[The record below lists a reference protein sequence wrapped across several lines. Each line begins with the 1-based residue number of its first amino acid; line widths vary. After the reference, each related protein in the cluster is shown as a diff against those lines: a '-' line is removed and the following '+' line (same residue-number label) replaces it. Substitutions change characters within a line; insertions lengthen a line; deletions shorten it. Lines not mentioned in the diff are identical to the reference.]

1 VSNLGVS
8 DSGVTDADPTRS
20 GATVSWPTPGVPPG
34 TEPDRV
40 VRTVCSPNCEAC
52 CGVNAFVRDDRIY
65 KLEPAA
71 FPEEHHRRICL
82 RGIAMAVQ
90 RLHHPDRLTH
100 PLKRVG
106 ARGEGKW
113 QRVSWD
119 EALDDIAAR
128 LARTA
133 AEHGSAANA
142 WMTMTGNYG
151 FKSMTASARIAN
163 SLRGTL
169 FTNHGMMGDLAAMM
183 GYLPTLGVPTVANEH
198 SDLPHARY
206 VLVLGRNPADTAH
219 SEMHY
224 LFDALEN
231 GARLCVVDPRFSR
244 SAAKADEWVGL
255 RPGTDAAFVIGLLNV
270 LVAEERIDADYV
282 RRHTNAPFLVRPD
295 GRLLRWGELGAEVR
309 LVFDSAP
316 AAAAVATGGETDAAD
331 PSDFV
336 VWSAVL
342 DAPVPSRGAAAAQAA
357 LGGTHTLALADGT
370 AATCRTAWDRMLDVW
385 APYTPEHVAAICEIP
400 AEQVRRVAR
409 DYAST
414 NPAWIWL
421 GAGLQRYH
429 HGHLAHRSAITLA
442 ALTGNI
448 GKDYAGANCIDGAL
462 FQLWYFAPEQW
473 LAPGGRTG
481 TRLPGTRMLETIASG
496 SPQRIKSLWL
506 QAYGFG
512 TQAPNFDRFVR
523 EALPQLDLFVV
534 TEQVMTGAAEYA
546 DYVLPCVS
554 YFEDDEELVAGATDW
569 YLQLR
574 RRAVPPVGESRNDYE
589 IFGAIAARLGQGEH
603 WSMSAREVWRFVLD
617 EHRNPLFASVDT
629 ATLERDGVVAID
641 IRRPHTPFKD
651 LRFPTPSGR
660 IELYTEQLL
669 PFGEEV
675 LLFREQLE
683 GTRSTKAATYP
694 FTLMSHKHVHTAHS
708 QHTGLPWIRELLPE
722 PRLEIAPGDAA
733 GRGIADGDW
742 VRVWNDRGRMVVRA
756 LVNPGIK
763 SGTLAIPQGW
773 WRKHFREGHYAEL
786 GHVVP
791 NPAQDAI
798 IETNYPVWDVLV
810 DVRKEEGA

>member
-1 VSNLGVS
+1 
-8 DSGVTDADPTRS
+8 VTPDPR
-20 GATVSWPTPGVPPG
+20 WPTPGVAPG
-34 TEPDRV
+34 TRPDRV

-52 CGVNAFVRDDRIY
+52 CGVNAFVKDDRIY

-82 RGIAMAVQ
+82 RGISMAVQ
-90 RLHHPDRLTH
+90 RLHHPDRLQW
-100 PLKRVG
+100 PLKRAG

-113 QRVSWD
+113 VRVSWE

-128 LARTA
+128 LRRIAEADGAR
-133 AEHGSAANA
+133 ANA
-142 WMTMTGNYG
+142 FMTMTGNYG
-151 FKSMTASARIAN
+151 FKSMTAAPRIAN
-163 SLRGTL
+163 SLQATL

-231 GARLCVVDPRFSR
+231 GAKLCAVDPRFSR
-244 SAAKADEWVGL
+244 TAAKADEWVGL

-270 LVAEERIDADYV
+270 LVAEGLIDEDYV
-282 RRHTNAPFLVRPD
+282 RRHTNAPFLVKPD
-295 GRLLRWGELGAEVR
+295 GRLLRQREIAGGAKNNPTTR
-309 LVFDSAP
+309 A
-316 AAAAVATGGETDAAD
+316 DASPGTAGTPGD
-331 PSDFV
+331 DFV
-336 VWSAVL
+336 VWSASL
-342 DAPVPSRGAAAAQAA
+342 AQPVSSRAETAADAA
-357 LGGTHTLALADGT
+357 LTGSYAVRLADGST
-370 AATCRTAWDRMLDVW
+370 AECRTAWDLMREVW
-385 APYTPEHVAAICEIP
+385 APYTPEHVASVCEIP
-400 AEQVRRVAR
+400 GAQVRRVAR
-409 DYAST
+409 EYAT
-414 NPAWIWL
+414 TRPAWIWL

-429 HGHLAHRSAITLA
+429 HGHLAHRAAITLA

-448 GKDYAGANCIDGAL
+448 GRDYAGVNCIDGAL
-462 FQLWYFAPEQW
+462 FQLWYFAPEAW

-481 TRLPGTRMLETIASG
+481 TRMPGTRMLETIANG
-496 SPQRIKSLWL
+496 DPYPVKSLWL

-523 EALPQLDLFVV
+523 EALPKLELFVV

-589 IFGAIAARLGQGEH
+589 IFGAIAARFGEGEH
-603 WSMSAREVWRFVLD
+603 WSMSARDVWRYVLD
-617 EHRNPLFASVDT
+617 QHRNPLFASVDT

-641 IRRPHTPFKD
+641 IPRPHTPFRD
-651 LRFPTPSGR
+651 LLFPTPSGR
-660 IELYTEQLL
+660 IELYTESLL
-669 PFGEEV
+669 PFGEQV

-683 GTRSTKAATYP
+683 STRSPKAARYP

-708 QHTGLPWIRELLPE
+708 QHTGLPWIRELIPE
-722 PRLEIAPGDAA
+722 PRLEINPGDAA
-733 GRGIADGDW
+733 ARGIADGDW
-742 VRVWNDRGRMVVRA
+742 VRVYNDRGRMVVRA

-763 SGTLAIPQGW
+763 PGTLAIPQGW

-786 GHVVP
+786 GHVVI

-810 DVRKEEGA
+810 DVRREEIA